1 MRAPR
6 SGFWLALLCVTANAS
21 GGEPTIRLDVEG
33 RTLEGLLVAASEQR
47 AWLLT
52 RDGQLAQFSP
62 QLAQRYAA
70 LPTGFRALS
79 QAEIRGLL
87 LREFGQGFDVSGVGH
102 YLVVHPAGTRD
113 RWAMRFE
120 ELYRAFVHYFAA
132 RGWEL
137 RPPEFPLIAV
147 VYSHQSDFWRYA
159 QKEGMEPTPG
169 VLGYYSP
176 ITNRIVMYDATS
188 LGGQDWSVNAETII
202 HEATHQ
208 SAFNTGVHSRYGQ
221 VPRWIVEGLG
231 TMFEARGVWHSH
243 RWPSQSD
250 RIQRGRL
257 AAWRAWSAAR
267 RPPDAVAQLVSSDRL
282 FADDPAGAYG
292 EAWALTFFLS
302 ETMPE
307 KYFAYL
313 KKTAKL
319 PRFTDYPT
327 PQRLA
332 DFVAVFGSDLK
343 MLDARLKR
351 FLDGLK

>member
-1 MRAPR
+1 M
-6 SGFWLALLCVTANAS
+6 LLWTAGIAS
-21 GGEPTIRLDVEG
+21 AVEPFVRLEVEG
-33 RTLEGLLVAASEQR
+33 RTLEGLLLAASEQR

-62 QLAQRYAA
+62 KLAQRYAA
-70 LPTGFRALS
+70 VPDGFRALS

-87 LREFGQGFDVSGVGH
+87 LREFAQGFEVSGVGH

-120 ELYRAFVHYFAA
+120 ELYRSFVHYFAA

-137 RPPEFPLIAV
+137 HPPAFPLIAV
-147 VYSHQSDFWRYA
+147 VYSRESDFWRYA
-159 QKEGMEPTPG
+159 QNEGFSPTPG

-176 ITNRIVMYDATS
+176 VTNRIVMYDATS

-221 VPRWIVEGLG
+221 VPRWVVEGLG
-231 TMFEARGVWHSH
+231 TLFEARGVWQSH

-250 RIQRGRL
+250 RIQRSRL

-282 FADDPAGAYG
+282 FQDDPTGAYG

-313 KKTAKL
+313 QKTARL
-319 PRFTDYPT
+319 PRFADYPA

>member
-1 MRAPR
+1 
-6 SGFWLALLCVTANAS
+6 
-21 GGEPTIRLDVEG
+21 
-33 RTLEGLLVAASEQR
+33 
-47 AWLLT
+47 
-52 RDGQLAQFSP
+52 
-62 QLAQRYAA
+62 
-70 LPTGFRALS
+70 
-79 QAEIRGLL
+79 
-87 LREFGQGFDVSGVGH
+87 
-102 YLVVHPAGTRD
+102 
-113 RWAMRFE
+113 
-120 ELYRAFVHYFAA
+120 
-132 RGWEL
+132 
-137 RPPEFPLIAV
+137 
-147 VYSHQSDFWRYA
+147 
-159 QKEGMEPTPG
+159 

-176 ITNRIVMYDATS
+176 VTNRIVMYDATS

-221 VPRWIVEGLG
+221 VPRWVVEGLG
-231 TMFEARGVWHSH
+231 TLFEARGVWQSH

-250 RIQRGRL
+250 RIQRSRL

-282 FADDPAGAYG
+282 FQDDPTGAYG

-313 KKTAKL
+313 QKTAKL
-319 PRFTDYPT
+319 PRFADYPA

>member
-1 MRAPR
+1 MPFSR
-6 SGFWLALLCVTANAS
+6 GGCWVMLLCAAGMAS
-21 GGEPTIRLDVEG
+21 AAEPFIRLEVEG
-33 RTLEGLLVAASEQR
+33 RTLEGLLLAASEQR
-47 AWLLT
+47 AWILG
-52 RDGQLAQFSP
+52 RDGQLTQFSP

-70 LPTGFRALS
+70 LPDDFRALS

-87 LREFGQGFDVSGVGH
+87 LREFGQGFEVSGVGH

-120 ELYRAFVHYFAA
+120 ELYRAFVRYFSA

-137 RPPEFPLIAV
+137 RPPPFPLVAI
-147 VYSHQSDFWRYA
+147 VYSRQVDFWQYA
-159 QKEGMEPTPG
+159 QKEGVAPAPG

-188 LGGQDWSVNAETII
+188 AGAGDWSVNAETII

-221 VPRWIVEGLG
+221 APRWVVEGLG
-231 TMFEARGVWHSH
+231 TLFEARGVWQSH

-250 RIQRGRL
+250 RIQRARL
-257 AAWRAWSAAR
+257 SAWRAWSTTR
-267 RPPDAVAQLVSSDRL
+267 RPADAPAQLVSSDRL
-282 FADDPAGAYG
+282 FADDPAGAYA
-292 EAWALTFFLS
+292 EAWAMTFFLS

-313 KKTAKL
+313 QRTAKR
-319 PRFTDYPT
+319 PPFGEYPP

-332 DFVAVFGSDLK
+332 DFVAVFGGDLK

-351 FLDGLK
+351 FLEGLK